1 MEEANK
7 IITEIEQEEQRLG
20 KKFLKF
26 YNKNY
31 KLLLLIPLILLILSL
46 GYIAYFHQQNNDF
59 IKRDVS
65 LTGGTTITIFSE
77 QGEINIEDLTNTL
90 SREVDDFN
98 IRELSDFRTGK
109 QEAVTIEFPIED
121 TSSEEYKTIISL
133 LEDFLGITLIRGEN
147 FDITSTG
154 SSLGE
159 GFYKQLIYAIILA
172 FSFMAVVVFFIFGE
186 GMKIKILSSSLVIIP
201 FLLFI
206 SKIISLDFAML
217 INSITLLINLIIF
230 LKYSVPSIAV
240 VLSAFADIIMT
251 LALINLLGIRVSSA
265 GIIAFLM
272 LIGYSVDTDIML
284 TTRLLKRHGQ
294 INTKLK
300 DAFKTGITMTLTSII
315 ALSVALIITQSFSPV
330 LKQIFTILLI
340 GLGFDIFNTWITNA
354 SILKWY
360 LEKKERD

>member
-1 MEEANK
+1 MEQENN
-7 IITEIEQEEQRLG
+7 ILNEIEQEEKKLG
-20 KKFLKF
+20 RKALKF

-31 KLLLLIPLILLILSL
+31 KLLLLILLILLILSL

-77 QGEINIEDLTNTL
+77 QEEININDLTNRL
-90 SREVDDFN
+90 SQKIDDFN
-98 IRELSDFRTGK
+98 IRELSNFRTGK
-109 QEAVTIEFPIED
+109 QEAIIIEIPIEA
-121 TSSEEYKTIISL
+121 TSEEYKTITSSI
-133 LEDFLGITLIRGEN
+133 EDFLGYDLTSEN
-147 FDITSTG
+147 SSVVSTG
-154 SSLGE
+154 STLGE
-159 GFYKQLIYAIILA
+159 SFYKQLQFAILISFIL
-172 FSFMAVVVFFIFGE
+172 MAIVVF
-186 GMKIKILSSSLVIIP
+186 
-201 FLLFI
+201 
-206 SKIISLDFAML
+206 
-217 INSITLLINLIIF
+217 IIF
-230 LKYSVPSIAV
+230 RTFAPSMAV
-240 VLSAFADIIMT
+240 VLSAFADIMMT
-251 LALINLLGIRVSSA
+251 LALVNILGIRVSSA

-284 TTRLLKRHGQ
+284 TTRLLKRQGQ

-340 GLGFDIFNTWITNA
+340 GLGFDILNTWITNA